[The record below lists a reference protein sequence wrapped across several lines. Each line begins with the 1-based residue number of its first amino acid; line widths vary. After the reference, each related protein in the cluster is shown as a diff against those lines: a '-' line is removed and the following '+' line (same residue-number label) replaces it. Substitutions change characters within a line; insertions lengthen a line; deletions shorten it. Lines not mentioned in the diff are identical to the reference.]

1 MRSVIAFTAVLV
13 LTAAPALLRAE
24 DATAPDAA
32 KVEKGT
38 QVFAAQ
44 KCSMCHAIAGKGNS
58 KNPLD
63 DVGSK
68 LTVDQIKSYVTNPK
82 GAKADSK
89 MKAYPTLAA
98 DDLDALATYLST
110 LKKQ

>member
-1 MRSVIAFTAVLV
+1 MRSMIALAIALV
-13 LTAAPALLRAE
+13 LTGAPALLRAD
-24 DATAPDAA
+24 DAAPDAA

-68 LTVDQIKSYVTNPK
+68 LTVDQIKAYVTNPK

-98 DDLDALATYLST
+98 EDLDALATYLST